1 MMISPPAP
9 PDARRSAGGLQA
21 RAPRGTLGAAAYRLI
36 MASTTLLRQRTPR
49 ASRPPGLTP
58 GPAGLRRPLT
68 ARRGRDLY
76 PSSSLERPAGKNTGG
91 GPPALPSGT
100 VRAHTSTDPRETTMA
115 SNTEKTS
122 PPAFGEGLRP
132 TGTSLDPVDARPEPG
147 PMTAAWGSCPA
158 ARHPGELLTRSEVC
172 HVHADRAAAE
182 RCGVLLGGAPE
193 LVRLDKVP
201 ARGLPRGVVA
211 VERNERPA
219 TSPPP
224 GLGQPCWRR
233 AVSSARRASTGRT
246 RRPPPTSQRKRPSGI
261 ASTARGTSCA
271 RQPLDGGI
279 PATPAAGRSGA
290 HVTRDPRSP
299 LGSSAS

>member
-1 MMISPPAP
+1 
-9 PDARRSAGGLQA
+9 
-21 RAPRGTLGAAAYRLI
+21 
-36 MASTTLLRQRTPR
+36 
-49 ASRPPGLTP
+49 
-58 GPAGLRRPLT
+58 
-68 ARRGRDLY
+68 
-76 PSSSLERPAGKNTGG
+76 
-91 GPPALPSGT
+91 
-100 VRAHTSTDPRETTMA
+100 MA

-132 TGTSLDPVDARPEPG
+132 TGTSLDPVDVRPEPG

-158 ARHPGELLTRSEVC
+158 ARHPGELLTRSDVC

-246 RRPPPTSQRKRPSGI
+246 RRPPPRELRPDAAQVIGRRGRRQRTAAVNRCGGQQPGVVVEI
-261 ASTARGTSCA
+261 ADY
-271 RQPLDGGI
+271 P
-279 PATPAAGRSGA
+279 
-290 HVTRDPRSP
+290 DPREHRFRSR
-299 LGSSAS
+299 